1 MSTLRIAHLNIRS
14 LTANLASL
22 KDYISNN
29 PYDLIC
35 LSETW
40 LNSTI
45 LNTALEIDGYKL
57 FRRDRY
63 NQRGGGICVFVKSN
77 LSVTVLN
84 NFIPQLTEQL
94 WLTIKINDISYA
106 IGTFYRPPKQNMDDF
121 INEFEECLG
130 EIVPQYNNVIC
141 CGDFNVDFLQVTSGL
156 TKKLQRS
163 LESFG
168 LKQLVN
174 KPTRLSKTTATLLD
188 LFMCSESVDNHACD
202 VEYNH
207 GIPSD
212 HCIVNLL
219 IDLEIKNLVNATI
232 TRRCLSQ
239 INEYAFN
246 MDLYSTPFWNIF
258 HENNLNTKIE
268 SFNNLILGLFDKHAP
283 VKTFKLKK
291 AKNDPWITPTI
302 KLMMHLR
309 NKALQKFRKTK
320 SLGHWDYYKSLRNLT
335 NYSIK
340 REKKPT

>member
-1 MSTLRIAHLNIRS
+1 MSTLWIAHLNIRS
-14 LTANLASL
+14 LTANLTSL

-45 LNTALEIDGYKL
+45 LNTALEVDGYKL

-77 LSVTVLN
+77 LPVTVLN

-94 WLTIKINDISYA
+94 WLTIKLVIFHTL
-106 IGTFYRPPKQNMDDF
+106 GTFYRPPKQNMDDF
-121 INEFEECLG
+121 PNEFIEFLG
-130 EIVPQYNNVIC
+130 EIVPQFNNVIC

-188 LFMCSESVDNHACD
+188 LFMCSESVDYHACD
-202 VEYNH
+202 VECNH

-212 HCIVNLL
+212 HCINNLL
-219 IDLEIKNLVNATI
+219 INL
-232 TRRCLSQ
+232 
-239 INEYAFN
+239 
-246 MDLYSTPFWNIF
+246 
-258 HENNLNTKIE
+258 
-268 SFNNLILGLFDKHAP
+268 
-283 VKTFKLKK
+283 
-291 AKNDPWITPTI
+291 
-302 KLMMHLR
+302 
-309 NKALQKFRKTK
+309 
-320 SLGHWDYYKSLRNLT
+320 
-335 NYSIK
+335 
-340 REKKPT
+340 EKKIS